1 MLHDFPRNMLIV
13 VLVNAFNDIISVF
26 AVLHF
31 DNDLIP
37 GLKAADLFSDSD
49 HMPGKITEFAAVS
62 IVPRKD
68 NVAAC
73 YGIPAVFEPSGTE
86 RRTYGCHFSAPIV
99 SDGINGAGYIIL
111 RKINAF
117 GRIIVNERFF
127 RNIFGQGRFVR
138 RKRRTR
144 NETALRPDVRIVR
157 VIGITRVAR
166 AACRER
172 RNRFEYFS
180 EDVAAKID
188 SEIRRIMDEQNDR
201 ALKILDEHRDGVERV
216 AAVLREKEQITGEE
230 FAALFENKPLPEKK
244 PAQIESESAA
254 ESPASVQEVQE

>member
-37 GLKAADLFSDSD
+37 GLQFILYN
-49 HMPGKITEFAAVS
+49 GKITEFAAVS

-68 NVAAC
+68 NVAAR
-73 YGIPAVFEPSGTE
+73 YGIPAVFEPSCTE

-117 GRIIVNERFF
+117 GRIIVDERFF
-127 RNIFGQGRFVR
+127 RNIFGQGCFVR

-144 NETALRPDVRIVR
+144 NETALRPDVGIVR
-157 VIGITRVAR
+157 VIRITRSAR

-201 ALKILDEHRDGVERV
+201 ALKILDEHRDDVERV

-254 ESPASVQEVQE
+254 ESPAESPASVQEVQE